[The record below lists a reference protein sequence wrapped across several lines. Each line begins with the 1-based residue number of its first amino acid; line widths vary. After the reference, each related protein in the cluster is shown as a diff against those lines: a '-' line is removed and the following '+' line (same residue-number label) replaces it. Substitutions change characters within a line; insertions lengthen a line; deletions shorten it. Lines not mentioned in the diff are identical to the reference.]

1 MDKDK
6 IVAFLE
12 DMIDT
17 LTFKRVALLSLLAI
31 ISIALLT
38 LFENRAATF
47 SALYK
52 TAESTTAIEWDLSDE
67 SKNQLQSLIPG
78 TQGLIGVVILTDVDL
93 KKNRRKTKYIHIVDQ
108 SLSTVILPVASKL
121 LPQALFDYDA
131 KNTEQMVAM
140 LNNEFLCVPSEDT
153 VNARFFPTLTKNLP
167 VTCRIAVPPFFGE
180 FAGYITVILTRK
192 PKAGEYDAMKI
203 EINRIAI
210 ELYLRDISKKPSI

>member
-1 MDKDK
+1 MDKEK

-31 ISIALLT
+31 VGISLLT

-52 TAESTTAIEWDLSDE
+52 TTEAATAIQWELSDE
-67 SKNQLQSLIPG
+67 SKNELQSLIPG
-78 TQGLIGVVILTDVDL
+78 TQGLIGIVILTDVDL

-108 SLSTVILPVASKL
+108 NLSTAILPVTSKL

-131 KNTEQMVAM
+131 KNTAQMVAM

-153 VNARFFPTLTKNLP
+153 VNARFFPTLAKNLP

-192 PKAGEYDAMKI
+192 PKASEYDAMKI

-210 ELYLRDISKKPSI
+210 ELYLRDISKKPTV